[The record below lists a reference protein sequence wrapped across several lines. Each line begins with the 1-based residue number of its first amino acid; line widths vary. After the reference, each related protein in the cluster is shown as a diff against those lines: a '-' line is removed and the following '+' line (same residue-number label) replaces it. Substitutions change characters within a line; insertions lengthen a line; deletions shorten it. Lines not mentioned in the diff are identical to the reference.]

1 MRQGKKERLK
11 KQALNNI
18 RVRNIRIPTSSIY
31 NNLGLSTYGGM
42 SRRSKFIHIKNN
54 VENNTETYDRDMWT
68 DSNFSEFDYGILG
81 QFFYKINDNILA
93 TVEGYYGLSKFSEN
107 NDFLYSGIPN
117 VFHYINLGITYK
129 LGKK

>member
-42 SRRSKFIHIKNN
+42 SKRSKFLHIKNN
-54 VENNTETYDRDMWT
+54 VENN
-68 DSNFSEFDYGILG
+68 I
-81 QFFYKINDNILA
+81 INRLD
-93 TVEGYYGLSKFSEN
+93 
-107 NDFLYSGIPN
+107 
-117 VFHYINLGITYK
+117 K
-129 LGKK
+129 LLKVC

>member
-1 MRQGKKERLK
+1 MYHIKKDNARNLFNKKLKIFLEIKNIYATLKTMRQGKKERLK

-54 VENNTETYDRDMWT
+54 VENN
-68 DSNFSEFDYGILG
+68 I
-81 QFFYKINDNILA
+81 INRLD
-93 TVEGYYGLSKFSEN
+93 
-107 NDFLYSGIPN
+107 
-117 VFHYINLGITYK
+117 K
-129 LGKK
+129 LLKVC

>member
-1 MRQGKKERLK
+1 MSIAFILKKIKKRLDLIFICVILITMRQGKKERLK

-54 VENNTETYDRDMWT
+54 VENN
-68 DSNFSEFDYGILG
+68 I
-81 QFFYKINDNILA
+81 INRLD
-93 TVEGYYGLSKFSEN
+93 
-107 NDFLYSGIPN
+107 
-117 VFHYINLGITYK
+117 K
-129 LGKK
+129 LLKVC

>member
-1 MRQGKKERLK
+1 MYHIKKDNARNLFNKKLKIFLEIKNIYVTLKTMRQGKKERLK

-54 VENNTETYDRDMWT
+54 VENNIINRLDK
-68 DSNFSEFDYGILG
+68 IL
-81 QFFYKINDNILA
+81 K
-93 TVEGYYGLSKFSEN
+93 SC
-107 NDFLYSGIPN
+107 
-117 VFHYINLGITYK
+117 
-129 LGKK
+129 